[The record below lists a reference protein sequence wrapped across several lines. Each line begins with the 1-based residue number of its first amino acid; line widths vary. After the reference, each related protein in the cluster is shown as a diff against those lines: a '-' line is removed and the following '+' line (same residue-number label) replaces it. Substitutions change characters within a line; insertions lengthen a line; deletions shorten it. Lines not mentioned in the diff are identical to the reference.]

1 MDDAM
6 EVPTILIFLIVDED
20 EEVKKLVDS
29 KI

>member
-6 EVPTILIFLIVDED
+6 EVPTILIFLIADED